1 MQQGMSLQNIIDQ
14 VSKEK
19 GIDGSVL
26 VETMEQAI
34 LTAAKRTFGMSR
46 ELEARFNDETGNVDL
61 YQFMTVVEDVA
72 DPEREISIEDARR
85 YGFEDAQ
92 VGEDLGFQIFYL
104 AEDSDEARKQDR
116 QYGDLLQLQQH
127 RRGFGRIAAQT
138 AKQVIIQ
145 RVRDAERELIFNEYK
160 DRKGELITGIVR
172 RFERGSN
179 IIVDLGRTE
188 AILPTREQTPRES
201 YRPGDRIVAFLKDI
215 DREARGPQ
223 IILSRTD
230 VGLLVKLFEMEV
242 PEIYEGIVRIV
253 AAAREPGARSKI
265 AVTSRDNDV
274 DPVGA
279 CVGMKGSRVQAVVQ
293 ELRGEKIDIVPW
305 DRDPARFVCNAIAPA
320 EVSRVIIDE
329 GHGGMEL
336 VVPDAKLSLAIGRRG
351 QNVRLA
357 SQLTGWKL
365 DIVSESRFRQ
375 MEEQALSEIA
385 RIPSVHEEMVKSFYR
400 MGFRSLDEISEASDE
415 ELLTIDG
422 IRNADRAAQIRRE
435 ASEAMEGHRR
445 ERIDGAKDRP
455 EPLTEREHLLLAKGM
470 TERIVDALE
479 SAGYRSVQDIVRE
492 ADVDRMA
499 IKTGLGAQKAQEIKD
514 GVRQYLERDM
524 DAVKAAQK
532 TTTEASPEG
541 DGAAEVGEE

>member
-1 MQQGMSLQNIIDQ
+1 MQGSVSLQTIIDQ

-19 GIDGSVL
+19 GIDPSVL
-26 VETMEQAI
+26 TETMEQAI
-34 LTAAKRTFGMSR
+34 LTAAKRTFGMNR
-46 ELEARFNDETGNVDL
+46 ELEARYNHDSGNVDL
-61 YQFMTVVEDVA
+61 FQYMTVVDDVA
-72 DPEREISIEDARR
+72 DDEREISAEDARR
-85 YGFEDAQ
+85 HGLEAEL
-92 VGEDLGFQIFYL
+92 GEELGFQIFYL
-104 AEDSDEARKQDR
+104 PEDAEKARLQDKEF
-116 QYGDLLQLQQH
+116 GDLLKMQQH

-145 RVRDAERELIFNEYK
+145 RVRDAERELVFNEFK
-160 DRKGELITGIVR
+160 DRRGELITGIVR

-179 IIVDLGRTE
+179 IIVDLNGRTE
-188 AILPTREQTPRES
+188 AILPAREQTPRES
-201 YRPGDRIVAFLKDI
+201 YRPGDRIVALLKEI

-242 PEIYEGIVRIV
+242 PEIYEGIVKIV

-265 AVTSRDNDV
+265 AVTSRDSDV

-329 GHGGMEL
+329 GAHSMEL

-375 MEEQALSEIA
+375 IEETALEA
-385 RIPSVHEEMVKSFYR
+385 LGMMQSVDEGLAKGLYR
-400 MGFRSLDEISEASDE
+400 AGFRTLDEIAEAPDQ
-415 ELLTIDG
+415 ELSAIDG
-422 IRNADRAAQIRRE
+422 VGNATRASQLRAE
-435 ASEAMEGHRR
+435 ALGAMEGYRKRR
-445 ERIDGAKDRP
+445 IAQAIARAQQ
-455 EPLTEREHLLLAKGM
+455 LTEREIMLLAPSV
-470 TERIVDALE
+470 TERVADALE
-479 SAGYRSVQDIVRE
+479 RGNYRSVNDVLRE
-492 ADVDRMA
+492 ADVDRLA
-499 IKTGLGAQKAQEIKD
+499 IKTGLGTQRAREVREGIARFASDDLEALRAALKD
-514 GVRQYLERDM
+514 ARPPM
-524 DAVKAAQK
+524 DPLDA
-532 TTTEASPEG
+532 
-541 DGAAEVGEE
+541 